1 MGWFENLFGASD
13 IPARQELSAS
23 YIESYDIQSPFATD
37 DNLEQLTL
45 NHLLFDGVDGT
56 AVPINRKT
64 AMSIPAIAKGRN
76 LIATSIARMPLV
88 AEKANRPLATQPSF
102 LVQLQNGVPNFT
114 TVSWIVDNM
123 IFFGRAFLTIEE
135 RNANGTPKSFRF
147 VPEWEAETENGVL
160 KKAFGKSVASNGYVR
175 IDAHH
180 EGFLNYGAEIIRDV
194 KELSRTAAEV
204 GASPVPSVI
213 LKQAANTSPLTAE
226 EKASLMAGWSANR
239 RKRFG
244 SVAFLNSAV
253 DAEVVGAPAEN
264 LLIEGRNYAVLEI
277 GRALGIPAYF
287 LDGSVDGAS
296 LTYTNV
302 SGKNRQLIDEA
313 LAPYM
318 ISIEQTLSMY
328 LPSGTNVEF
337 DTSALLRGDIKERM
351 DMYAVAINAG
361 VYTANEAREMENLE
375 PLDEPEPVAPV
386 ELPTETE
393 ESEDD

>member
-1 MGWFENLFGASD
+1 M
-13 IPARQELSAS
+13 
-23 YIESYDIQSPFATD
+23 
-37 DNLEQLTL
+37 
-45 NHLLFDGVDGT
+45 NHLLFDGTDST
-56 AVPINRKT
+56 TVPINRKT

-76 LIATSIARMPLV
+76 IISTSIARMPLV
-88 AEKANRPLATQPSF
+88 AEKNNRPLATQPSF

-114 TVSWIVDNM
+114 TLAWIVDGL
-123 IFFGRAFLTIEE
+123 IFYGRAYLLIED
-135 RNANGTPKSFRF
+135 RASNGAPKSFRF
-147 VPEWEAETENGVL
+147 VPEWEAETDNGIL
-160 KKAFGKSVASNGYVR
+160 KRAFDKPVAANGYVR

-180 EGFLNYGAEIIRDV
+180 EGFLNYGSEIIRDV
-194 KELSRTAAEV
+194 KELARTAAEV
-204 GASPVPSVI
+204 GASPVPSII
-213 LKQAANTSPLTAE
+213 LKQKAGTAPLNAE
-226 EKASLMAGWSANR
+226 EKAGLLSGWSANR

-244 SVAFLNSAV
+244 SVAYLNSAV

-277 GRALGIPAYF
+277 GRAMGIPAYF

-328 LPSGTNVEF
+328 LPAGTVVEF
-337 DTSALLRGDIKERM
+337 DTSALLRGDTKERM
-351 DMYAVAINAG
+351 DMYSVAITAG

-375 PLDEPEPVAPV
+375 PLDEPAPV
-386 ELPTETE
+386 VPEALPTPDKTE
-393 ESEDD
+393 EPA